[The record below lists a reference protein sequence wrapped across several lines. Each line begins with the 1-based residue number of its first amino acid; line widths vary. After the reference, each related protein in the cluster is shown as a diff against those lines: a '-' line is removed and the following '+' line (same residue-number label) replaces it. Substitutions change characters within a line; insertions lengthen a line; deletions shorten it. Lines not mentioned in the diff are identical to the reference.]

1 VGCCSSWRK
10 RGSLPK
16 AEFWRPKL
24 RTAAAMAYLCQARLL
39 VAWVPFDRWQDQ
51 LGFAAVQ
58 SDRTA
63 HSWKARRLAADVD
76 WAAKRLPFPT
86 ACLPRAMALSWML
99 RRKRIEH
106 SVVFAVRP
114 ADSRESAE
122 APHAW
127 VEIDG
132 QKILGDL
139 SGPWIE
145 TLRLGA

>member
-1 VGCCSSWRK
+1 
-10 RGSLPK
+10 
-16 AEFWRPKL
+16 
-24 RTAAAMAYLCQARLL
+24 MARLSLAQLL
-39 VAWVPFDRWQDQ
+39 VTAIPFGRWQNR
-51 LGFAAVQ
+51 LGLGRPTHADGPA
-58 SDRTA
+58 DLHR
-63 HSWKARRLAADVD
+63 ARRFAADVE

-86 ACLPRAMALSWML
+86 RCLPRAMALSWML

-122 APHAW
+122 ALHAW

>member
-1 VGCCSSWRK
+1 M
-10 RGSLPK
+10 PK
-16 AEFWRPKL
+16 TDFWRPKC
-24 RTAAAMAYLCQARLL
+24 RTAAAMARLSLARLL
-39 VAWVPFDRWQDQ
+39 VTAIPFGRWQNR
-51 LGFAAVQ
+51 LGLGPTHADGPA
-58 SDRTA
+58 DLHR
-63 HSWKARRLAADVD
+63 ARRFAADVE

-86 ACLPRAMALSWML
+86 KCLPRAMALSWML

-122 APHAW
+122 ALHAW

>member
-1 VGCCSSWRK
+1 M
-10 RGSLPK
+10 P
-16 AEFWRPKL
+16 ATEFWRPKF
-24 RTAAAMAYLCQARLL
+24 RTAAAMARLSLAQLL
-39 VAWVPFDRWQDQ
+39 VTAIPFGRWQSRVG
-51 LGFAAVQ
+51 LGPTHADGPA
-58 SDRTA
+58 DLHR
-63 HSWKARRLAADVD
+63 ARRFAADVE

-86 ACLPRAMALSWML
+86 KCLPRAMALSWML

-122 APHAW
+122 ALHAW
-127 VEIDG
+127 VEIEG

-139 SGPWIE
+139 AGPWIE

>member
-1 VGCCSSWRK
+1 MPRSS
-10 RGSLPK
+10 
-16 AEFWRPKL
+16 FWQPKL
-24 RTAAAMAYLCQARLL
+24 RIATAMMCLCWAQLL
-39 VAWVPFDRWQDQ
+39 VSLVPFRHWRSRLGLAAQGKQ
-51 LGFAAVQ
+51 LVDHVAARSQ
-58 SDRTA
+58 
-63 HSWKARRLAADVD
+63 AADVE

-86 ACLPRAMALSWML
+86 KCLPRAMALSWML

-122 APHAW
+122 ALHAW

-132 QKILGDL
+132 QKILGNL

>member
-1 VGCCSSWRK
+1 MMR
-10 RGSLPK
+10 
-16 AEFWRPKL
+16 
-24 RTAAAMAYLCQARLL
+24 LCRAQLL
-39 VAWVPFDRWQDQ
+39 VAFIPF
-51 LGFAAVQ
+51 
-58 SDRTA
+58 
-63 HSWKARRLAADVD
+63 HSWRHGLGLEAGHSGAPDAAAARQMAADVE
-76 WAAKRLPFPT
+76 WGAKRLPFSPK
-86 ACLPRAMALSWML
+86 CLPQAMALSWML
-99 RRKRIEH
+99 RQKRIEH

-122 APHAW
+122 ALHAW

>member
-1 VGCCSSWRK
+1 MPRSS
-10 RGSLPK
+10 
-16 AEFWRPKL
+16 FWQPKL
-24 RTAAAMAYLCQARLL
+24 RIATAMMCLCWAQLL
-39 VAWVPFDRWQDQ
+39 VSLVPFRHWRGRLGLAEQADQ
-51 LGFAAVQ
+51 FVDQVA
-58 SDRTA
+58 
-63 HSWKARRLAADVD
+63 ARRQAADVE
-76 WAAKRLPFPT
+76 WAAKRLPFT
-86 ACLPRAMALSWML
+86 TKCLPRAMALSWKL

-139 SGPWIE
+139 SGPWVE